1 LHEVKERRN
10 EMRKILVFLLTLFL
24 FAPALVFSNTVTLKL
39 GVFIPTAKSDLWDTE
54 FSQMSLK
61 KSDYYNTNFGFAFEY
76 FVTRELSLMLSIDS
90 YSKNKLGY
98 YKDYVGYTA
107 ETLGTDE
114 DFAFPK
120 NYEGEFDPCHTF
132 NVSIT
137 PIQASL
143 KLLPLGRRGKLIPYV
158 GGGVG
163 VYLWNVR
170 LLNDLIDFSDEWTY
184 TDPDTSEEVPVY
196 PIKYADIREENRL
209 SIGYH
214 AFGGIMVPIANR
226 TTVELEVKYNM
237 IKGKFQE
244 KDPTIGFWGFQPFD
258 LGGYQLSIGI
268 NYWF

>member
-1 LHEVKERRN
+1 MK
-10 EMRKILVFLLTLFL
+10 KILVFLLTLFL

-54 FSQMSLK
+54 FSQMNLK

-76 FVTRELSLMLSIDS
+76 FLTRELSLMLSIDS
-90 YSKNKLGY
+90 YNKNKLGY

-107 ETLGTDE
+107 ATLGTSE

-120 NYEGEFDPCHTF
+120 EYEGEYDPCHTF

-143 KLLPLGRRGKLIPYV
+143 KLYPLGRRARLIPYV

-163 VYLWNVR
+163 AYLWNVR
-170 LLNDLIDFSDEWTY
+170 LLNDLIIFNESEEFIY
-184 TDPDTSEEVPVY
+184 TDPDTGEEATILGH
-196 PIKYADIREENRL
+196 PIRYADIREENRV

-226 TTVELEVKYNM
+226 TTAELEVKYNM

-244 KDPTIGFWGFQPFD
+244 SDPTRGFWGFGPFD